1 VADFPS
7 QVAGYEIVRR
17 LGAGTMSNVYMASGG
32 GNVYYAVK
40 VLKPHLARPTGDA
53 RRFVREIV
61 HDNLLQYRNIS
72 ESDSGEDV
80 FVSDYLE
87 VRPAIRKTLRTTLS
101 DETLELYASCADAL
115 ETMHT
120 NGVIHG
126 NVKTSNVFVRRP
138 GPREVMGIVGDP
150 GIEYHYDN
158 KEEWTPEMIR
168 DVFAYMAPERI
179 RQVLNPDGGEE
190 VGPAADIY
198 SLCASLV
205 ESLAGRQ
212 IFTEAETPDQMIE
225 VKARKSFR
233 LLNVN
238 YPTRHV
244 DVKPLNELVAR
255 NLSVDPAKR
264 MQSMTELAE
273 GLRACKIPEEEKTS
287 AL

>member
-1 VADFPS
+1 
-7 QVAGYEIVRR
+7 
-17 LGAGTMSNVYMASGG
+17 
-32 GNVYYAVK
+32 
-40 VLKPHLARPTGDA
+40 
-53 RRFVREIV
+53 
-61 HDNLLQYRNIS
+61 
-72 ESDSGEDV
+72 
-80 FVSDYLE
+80 
-87 VRPAIRKTLRTTLS
+87 
-101 DETLELYASCADAL
+101 
-115 ETMHT
+115 
-120 NGVIHG
+120 
-126 NVKTSNVFVRRP
+126 
-138 GPREVMGIVGDP
+138 
-150 GIEYHYDN
+150 
-158 KEEWTPEMIR
+158 
-168 DVFAYMAPERI
+168 MAPERI